1 MVKPWYYS
9 GEENSLDP
17 IHFPSMVHF
26 VKPIID
32 YATGIKKMPEGF
44 FEKHPSYRLLF
55 QDQELA
61 SLASELL
68 ELIPFPDNN
77 IKYDSKSIQPQPLE
91 QMVAK
96 MEDVRRKWTPDSQA
110 STSLSQKDAKKIQL
124 WNFVCT
130 IQNQFASKPWH
141 YDYCD
146 LVIDN
151 FYRVTFIPK
160 IRLLRCNVSYDDIK
174 IYLNAEWSGPFKQVE
189 FITIPGTTQSFWS
202 VTCNG
207 DDTSLYLNVMRYFL
221 YMQVAAGWG
230 ENMWLAGEIK
240 PDGNFTATLQLLRVD
255 ASPPPKELPWCE
267 TIADKVS
274 DYVVRHYYP
283 SHFEVS
289 EELEVKLREE
299 LERRQQYMAQGL
311 LEDKFAD
318 QINQWI
324 DELVAYRNAYH
335 REVSANQ
342 R

>member
-9 GEENSLDP
+9 GKESSLDP

-61 SLASELL
+61 SLANELL
-68 ELIPFPDNN
+68 ELIPFPDDN
-77 IKYDSKSIQPQPLE
+77 IKYDSKSIQPLPVG

-96 MEDVRRKWTPDSQA
+96 MEDIRGKWAPDSEA
-110 STSLSQKDAKKIQL
+110 TTSLSQTEVEKCQL
-124 WNFVCT
+124 WNFVCS
-130 IQNQFASKPWH
+130 IQDQFASKPWH
-141 YDYCD
+141 YDYCS

-160 IRLLRCNVSYDDIK
+160 IRLLRCNVSIDDEK
-174 IYLNAEWSGPFKQVE
+174 IYLNTEWSGPFKRFE
-189 FITIPGTTQSFWS
+189 FITIPGITQTFWY
-202 VTCNG
+202 VTGNS
-207 DDTSLYLNVMRYFL
+207 DDASLSLKVTRYFL
-221 YMQVAAGWG
+221 YMQLAAGWG
-230 ENMWLAGEIK
+230 ENKWL
-240 PDGNFTATLQLLRVD
+240 PSQVQPNGNFTATLQLLRAD
-255 ASPPPKELPWCE
+255 ASPAPEEMPWCE

-274 DYVVRHYYP
+274 DYVVRQFYP
-283 SHFEVS
+283 KHIEAS
-289 EELEVKLREE
+289 EKLEVKLREE
-299 LERRQQYMAQGL
+299 LERRQQYIAQGL

-324 DELVAYRNAYH
+324 DELIAYRNAYH
-335 REVSANQ
+335 REVSA
-342 R
+342 